1 MSWFRAASEIPIP
14 GDQDVFDEE
23 ADESLLVQRE
33 WQGHMRKRV
42 QVNGRDPGRA
52 GKGTPTWDTGA
63 PASRGTQTEAWAE
76 ESGSLTER
84 VPTVPRSED
93 FPVVYW

>member
-1 MSWFRAASEIPIP
+1 MSWFRATSEIPIP

-52 GKGTPTWDTGA
+52 GEGTPTWDTGA
-63 PASRGTQTEAWAE
+63 PASRGTRTD
-76 ESGSLTER
+76 GSLGGGVR
-84 VPTVPRSED
+84 LSDRARPTVP
-93 FPVVYW
+93 PA